1 MFTHGLATVSI
12 LVIFTCPGTV
22 AWLEMKV
29 AILVELLSIRWLY
42 LLTLDPLYNCAVRVS
57 Q

>member
-1 MFTHGLATVSI
+1 MVLATVSI

-29 AILVELLSIRWLY
+29 AILVELLSIKMAVFM
-42 LLTLDPLYNCAVRVS
+42 TLDPLYNCAARVPIKF
-57 Q
+57 